1 MIIPTQEGS
10 SLINKKSKNQVL
22 TIWKK
27 AYQINLGHVLL
38 LKNRAFLE
46 IKV

>member
-10 SLINKKSKNQVL
+10 SLINYKSQNQVL
-22 TIWKK
+22 KIWKK
-27 AYQINLGHVLL
+27 AYLINLGHVLL

>member
-10 SLINKKSKNQVL
+10 SLINYKSQNQVL
-22 TIWKK
+22 KIWRK
-27 AYQINLGHVLL
+27 AYLINLGDVLL